1 MRVLGQDIE
10 GMGHVREAEGE
21 VPVAGDVQGHAP
33 LPVNMRGL
41 PNAFGGQAPRRVAS
55 DLPAGHTLEMDGR
68 PHDDADGGR
77 LEEVPSSCK
86 RRYDESG
93 GWSCAPQQYNRSRV
107 PVSDRRSDLS
117 VRVRG

>member
-21 VPVAGDVQGHAP
+21 VLVAGDVQGHAP

-86 RRYDESG
+86 RRHFLILIY
-93 GWSCAPQQYNRSRV
+93 APLIRSETH
-107 PVSDRRSDLS
+107 SSITTCMHACMTSL
-117 VRVRG
+117 